1 MQLKK
6 INDYIYELPMEGE
19 MLVPGRVYSSPKLL
33 HTVDEKTLSQ
43 VKNVA
48 CLPGIQNYSYCMPD
62 AHMGY
67 GFPIGG
73 VAAFDLQEGIISPG
87 GIGFDI
93 GCSMRLVSTNLTEK
107 EVRPKV
113 KELMDELF
121 KVVPSGVG
129 AKGLLK
135 LNKQQL
141 EAISE
146 EGAKWC
152 LDNGYAWEQDIERI
166 EEKGKIKQAD
176 FSKVSQKAIDR
187 GVNHLGTLGSG
198 NHYLEVQL
206 VTAAEIYDKEK
217 AKAFGIHSDKQIVI
231 MIHCGSRG
239 FGHQIATDYLDV
251 FLKAMP
257 KYGLKVLDRELT
269 CAPFQS
275 EEAQN
280 YYKAMACAANFAFA
294 NKQLIN
300 HHIRKSFEKIFGQ
313 TAESMEMNLV
323 YDVAHNI
330 AKIEK
335 HKVNGK
341 TKQVLVHRKGSTRSF
356 PPGHEEL
363 TKPYKKHGQPVII
376 GGSMETGSH
385 LLVGTEIAMKET
397 FGSTAHGSG
406 RVMSRTKAKNEING
420 QQLQKDMLARG
431 IYVKTAS
438 FSGLAEE
445 AGFAYK
451 DISEVVEAIH
461 NAGLSYK
468 VVGLKPIS
476 NLKG

>member
-6 INDYIYELPMEGE
+6 ISEYVYELPMEGE
-19 MLVPGRVYSSPKLL
+19 MLVPGRVYSSSKLI
-33 HTVDEKTLSQ
+33 HTIDEKTLSQ

-48 CLPGIQNYSYCMPD
+48 SLPGIQNYSYCMPD

-87 GIGFDI
+87 GLGYDLNC
-93 GCSMRLVSTNLTEK
+93 GMRLITTNLTEK
-107 EVRPKV
+107 DVRPKL
-113 KELMDELF
+113 KELVDELY
-121 KVVPSGVG
+121 KNVPAGVG
-129 AKGLLK
+129 AKSPIK
-135 LNKQQL
+135 LNKKQL
-141 EAISE
+141 TDISHD
-146 EGAKWC
+146 GVKWC
-152 LDNGYAWEQDIERI
+152 IENNYGWKEDLQRI
-166 EEKGKIKQAD
+166 EENGKIKNANIE
-176 FSKVSQKAIDR
+176 KVSEKAIQR
-187 GVNHLGTLGSG
+187 GMNHLGTLGSG

-206 VTAAEIYDKEK
+206 ATASNVFDKEK

-231 MIHCGSRG
+231 MVHCGSRG
-239 FGHQIATDYLDV
+239 YGHQIATDYLDIFNKV
-251 FLKAMP
+251 MP
-257 KYGLKVLDRELT
+257 KYGIKVSDRELT

-275 EEAQN
+275 QEGQD
-280 YYKAMACAANFAFA
+280 YFQAMACAANFAFS
-294 NKQLIN
+294 NRQLIN
-300 HHIRKSFEKIFGQ
+300 HRIRESFGKIFKQ
-313 TAESMEMNLV
+313 TPEEMEMNLV

-330 AKIEK
+330 GKIET

-341 TKQVLVHRKGSTRSF
+341 TKKVFVHRKGATRSF

-363 TKPYKKHGQPVII
+363 DKLYRKHGQPVII
-376 GGSMETGSH
+376 GGSMETGSY
-385 LLVGTEIAMKET
+385 LLVGSEKAMQET

-406 RVMSRTKAKNEING
+406 RVMSRTKAKHEING
-420 QQLQKDMLARG
+420 QQLQKDMLAKG

-451 DISEVVEAIH
+451 NISEVIEAVH

-468 VVGLKPIS
+468 VAGLVPIGS
-476 NLKG
+476 IKG